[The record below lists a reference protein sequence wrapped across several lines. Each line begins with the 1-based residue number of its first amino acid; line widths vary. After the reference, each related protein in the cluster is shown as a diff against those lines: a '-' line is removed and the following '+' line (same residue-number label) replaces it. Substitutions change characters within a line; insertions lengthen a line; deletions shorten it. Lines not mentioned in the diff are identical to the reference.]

1 MPSETPPTQPV
12 PPRAEPQG
20 GSAPPPSTPLTDPDL
35 ATSSP
40 AGFRQRKARRR
51 PWLAGLAL
59 LLAAA
64 FGLGTWLVVDENA
77 SSRRQAAWLT
87 QRAVEQRFTVA
98 AGISDAI
105 RFPQGGPFDQR
116 LGYSTMPEFVQRLQ
130 SQGFAVAA
138 QSRMSPQMLDWAD
151 RGLYVPYREKA
162 SAGLTLLDCRGEPL
176 FAASHPQ
183 RVYPQLDAVPQR
195 IVDALLYIEN
205 RELLDEPAQRNPAV
219 EWDRFAKA
227 TVDQG
232 LHRIDSSHDAAG
244 GSTLATQIEKYRHS
258 PGGRTTSV
266 ADKLR
271 QMASASMRAYLD
283 GEDTLGR
290 RRQIV
295 LDYVNTV
302 PLSAQAGFGEVHGLG
317 DGLWAWYGRDFDEVN
332 RWLAQPEPPAGAA
345 SEVAAAAAAT
355 TATTATTAS
364 TASTEYPVQ
373 AALAF
378 KQALS
383 LIVAQRRPSAYLSRE
398 GGAALRQLTDSHLRL
413 LAEAGVIS
421 AELRDSALPLALLVQ
436 PRAAPPV
443 QPAFTERKAAT
454 ALRGH
459 LQGLLGMPRAYDLD
473 RLDLAV
479 ETPLADSV
487 QRSVTAL
494 LQSLDHPAGARA
506 AGLVGPSMLGA
517 QSEPGPIA
525 FSFTLYER
533 GDGVNLLRAQTDN
546 RDQPFDINEG
556 ARLDLGST
564 AKLRTLVTYLE
575 QVAALHARWQ
585 ALDANALAALQVGRR
600 DAIAQWAREHLRT
613 ASDRSLPAMLQ
624 AALQRSYSADNG
636 EAFFTGGGLHRFV
649 NFEAADDHR
658 RMTVAEAF
666 TRSVN
671 LVFVRLMRDLVQRV
685 AADRPSADP
694 QLLDDVDDPRRLP
707 YLQRFADQEGSV
719 YLARFYR
726 KYSGKSATEAE
737 ELLLQ
742 GQRPTPV
749 GLAASFYILEPEADV
764 LQLLDFLTRRLPN
777 GQSSVQSSGQR
788 SVQNLHDRY
797 GAGKF
802 SLQDR
807 GYLAGIHPLELWLTG
822 HLRHNPGATLTQA
835 LQASGNE
842 RQEVYAWLFQP
853 RRKEAQD
860 QRIRTLLEIEAFGQI
875 HAAWQRLGYP
885 FQSMT
890 PSYASALGA
899 SGDRPSALAELMG
912 IIVAG
917 GRRLPTA
924 RVSAL
929 HFAGATPWETRL
941 TLRPAPAEQVLHPA
955 VAEAV
960 RGALTQVVEVGT
972 ARRLKGAL
980 TLADGT
986 PVVIGGKTGTGD
998 HRFDTYGRG
1007 GQLLSSRIVSRSATM
1022 VFMLGER
1029 HFGTI
1034 MAFVREPDAAR
1045 YRFTSALPSQL
1056 LKVLA
1061 PRLLPLLEGQACAVG
1076 DAGEPPS
1083 AGTRPRQGRPGS
1095 P

>member
-1 MPSETPPTQPV
+1 MPSETPSSQPDF
-12 PPRAEPQG
+12 PRG
-20 GSAPPPSTPLTDPDL
+20 GPHASTPQPFPALTDSDRASP
-35 ATSSP
+35 SP
-40 AGFRQRKARRR
+40 ACPEQRSPRRR
-51 PWLAGLAL
+51 FWLT
-59 LLAAA
+59 
-64 FGLGTWLVVDENA
+64 GLGLVLVLVVGAGAWVVVDENA
-77 SSRRQAAWLT
+77 SSRRQAAWLAE
-87 QRAVEQRFTVA
+87 RAVDQRFAVA
-98 AGISDAI
+98 AGSSDSI

-116 LGYSTMPEFVQRLQ
+116 LGYSTIPDFVRRLQ
-130 SQGFAVAA
+130 SQGFAVTA
-138 QSRMSPQMLDWAD
+138 QSRMSPQMLAWAD

-162 SAGLTLLDCRGEPL
+162 RAGLTLHDCRGEPL
-176 FAASHPQ
+176 FDASHPE
-183 RVYPQLDAVPQR
+183 RVYPQFDALPQR
-195 IVDALLYIEN
+195 IIDALLYIEN
-205 RELLDEPAQRNPAV
+205 RELLKEPAQRNPAV
-219 EWDRFAKA
+219 EWGRFAKA
-227 TVDQG
+227 AVDQG
-232 LHRIDSSHDAAG
+232 LRQVDSSHGAAG

-266 ADKLR
+266 GDKLR

-283 GEDTLGR
+283 GEDTQAR

-317 DGLWAWYGRDFDEVN
+317 DGLWAWYGREFDDIN
-332 RWLAQPEPPAGAA
+332 RWLTPPGPQAGAA
-345 SEVAAAAAAT
+345 SDSAAAIA
-355 TATTATTAS
+355 
-364 TASTEYPVQ
+364 EHRGQ

-398 GGAALRQLTDSHLRL
+398 GEAALRQLTDSHLRL
-413 LAEAGVIS
+413 LAEAGVIP
-421 AELRDSALPLALLVQ
+421 ADLRDSALPLALPLLA
-436 PRAAPPV
+436 RAAP
-443 QPAFTERKAAT
+443 QAQTAFSDRKAAT

-494 LQSLDHPAGARA
+494 LQSLGDQAGARE
-506 AGLVGPSMLGA
+506 AGLVGHSMLGA
-517 QSEPGPIA
+517 QSDLSPIA

-585 ALDANALAALQVGRR
+585 ALDAPALAQLDIGSR
-600 DAIAQWAREHLRT
+600 DAIALWAREHLRT
-613 ASDRSLPAMLQ
+613 ATDRGLPAMLQ
-624 AALQRSYSADNG
+624 AALQRSYSAGNG

-649 NFEAADDHR
+649 NFEAADNAR
-658 RMTVAEAF
+658 WMTVSEAF

-671 LVFVRLMRDLVQRV
+671 LVFVRLMRDVVQRV
-685 AADRPSADP
+685 AADMPSADP
-694 QLLDDVDDPRRLP
+694 RLLDDVQDPRRLP
-707 YLQRFADQEGSV
+707 YLQRFADQEGST

-726 KYSGKSATEAE
+726 KYSGKSAAEAE

-742 GQRPTPV
+742 GRRQTPV
-749 GLAASFYILEPEADV
+749 RLAAQFYILEPEADA
-764 LQLLDFLTRRLPN
+764 LQLLDFLSRSLPDF
-777 GQSSVQSSGQR
+777 QTSARSSPQT
-788 SVQNLHDRY
+788 LHDRY
-797 GAGKF
+797 GPGKF

-807 GYLAGIHPLELWLTG
+807 GYLAGIHPLELWLAG
-822 HLRHNPGATLTQA
+822 HLRRNPGATLTQA
-835 LQASGNE
+835 LQASRGE

-853 RRKEAQD
+853 RRKAAQD
-860 QRIRTLLEIEAFGQI
+860 RRIRTLLEIEAFGQV

-885 FQSMT
+885 FRSMT
-890 PSYASALGA
+890 PSYGSALGA

-917 GRRLPTA
+917 GQRLPTA

-941 TLRPAPAEQVLHPA
+941 ALRPAAAEQVLHPA
-955 VAEAV
+955 VADAV
-960 RGALTQVVEVGT
+960 RSALTQVVEAGT
-972 ARRLKGAL
+972 GRRLKGAL

-1034 MAFVREPDAAR
+1034 MAFVREPDAAN

-1061 PRLLPLLEGQACAVG
+1061 PRLLPLLEGQVCTAGRAGVAHAAFVRPT
-1076 DAGEPPS
+1076 DA
-1083 AGTRPRQGRPGS
+1083 RPGS